1 MALKRTR
8 SKRKSYH
15 KKHNKRKT
23 HKRKLHKKRSKRKS
37 HKRKSHKKH
46 HKRHHKKRT
55 YKKICKCCVKRKCP
69 CTKRKFRGGGN
80 CTKTDMGERF
90 TGYAYNN
97 HEADLRSTSSQNHIP
112 LHGGGLGQ
120 ALIDF
125 GGSGLVTAGRN
136 LVNLGT
142 NVVRQYKGDVDVP
155 SADPINQNIDG
166 RSRHNIE

>member
-37 HKRKSHKKH
+37 HKRKSHKK
-46 HKRHHKKRT
+46 HHKKRT

-97 HEADLRSTSSQNHIP
+97 HETDLRSTSSQNHIP

-142 NVVRQYKGDVDVP
+142 NVVRQYNGDVDVP
-155 SADPINQNIDG
+155 SADPIHQKIYGD
-166 RSRHNIE
+166 SRHNVE

>member
-46 HKRHHKKRT
+46 HKRHHKRHNKRHHKKRT
-55 YKKICKCCVKRKCP
+55 YKKR
-69 CTKRKFRGGGN
+69 FRGGGN

-97 HEADLRSTSSQNHIP
+97 HETDLRSTSTQNHIP
-112 LHGGGLGQ
+112 LHGGGFGQ
-120 ALIDF
+120 ALIGF

-155 SADPINQNIDG
+155 SADPMNQNTDG
-166 RSRHNIE
+166 GSRHDIE